1 MSTFNASF
9 AATPYG
15 LHPTLHLSLAPAEP
29 PAPSSCSLWLHLSI
43 PRTLI
48 ADRFQLQQLHLS
60 GALGAADLST
70 GGRGSFVLEGEDDI
84 EVPEWRAAPAALWVR
99 LDGPGPSGGKGKAR
113 EVDVPL
119 HLRYLEPV
127 ERRWSDDGRRLD
139 IVDVEGPVPSVF
151 WACPEDEPYASCAPD
166 TLPPPPSLHSLASSR
181 LRFVPSNASLA
192 ALCPP
197 PPPPPLILR
206 APAGALEDLPLVE
219 GVTGASVWLCF
230 AFLAWTAVRTWLRTR
245 DGRVKVKTG

>member
-1 MSTFNASF
+1 MSIFNASF

-70 GGRGSFVLEGEDDI
+70 GGRGSFALEGEDDI

-127 ERRWSDDGRRLD
+127 ERRWSDDGSRLD

-151 WACPEDEPYASCAPD
+151 WACPD
-166 TLPPPPSLHSLASSR
+166 
-181 LRFVPSNASLA
+181 A

-230 AFLAWTAVRTWLRTR
+230 AFLAWTAVRTWMRTR